1 MSLAEEKMYTDLVI
15 PPLSYDV
22 YVQGFGAGNFKA
34 LFEAI
39 EFEQGKRF
47 NLLKTDEG

>member
-1 MSLAEEKMYTDLVI
+1 MYADLVI
-15 PPLSYDV
+15 RPLLYDV

-39 EFEQGKRF
+39 EVAQGDRY